1 MSDMQ
6 EIILDSTNKMF
17 KSLCTKE
24 LIDRSEEGIFA
35 EELWSV
41 LVESGV
47 TSVGVPESLGG
58 TGGDYNDAL
67 HILQLAGKF
76 SVPLPLAETLMVQ
89 WLLADHGISPSSEI
103 LTLSVNP
110 KNKIELE
117 ETPKG
122 YSVQGKAVNV
132 PWARHAKRIVVIANV
147 EGKSKLALLPLDKAN
162 IEFNSNLAGE
172 PSDTIHFQSVDVADI
187 FLEEVDVEQFRM
199 KVTNLGGLIKIVMM
213 SGAMEALLELSV
225 LFSKEREQFGRP
237 LHRLQAIQQHI
248 AVLSGE
254 TVASVTIA
262 NKAILAFGKGVD
274 DHEIAA
280 AKLKVNEAA
289 GKVTEIAHQ
298 LHGAIGVTH
307 EHRLNQVTRRLWAW
321 RDEFGNENYW
331 ADQLADKVMNS
342 NTESLWEMI
351 TDHPVIAKVQ
361 LGEGIK

>member
-17 KSLCTKE
+17 KSLCSKE
-24 LIDRSEEGIFA
+24 LIDQLEEGIFA

-41 LVESGV
+41 LVESGI

-67 HILQLAGKF
+67 HILQLYGRF
-76 SVPLPLAETLMVQ
+76 SVPLPLSETLMVQ
-89 WLLADHGISPSSEI
+89 WLLADHRVPASREI
-103 LTLSVNP
+103 FTLSVNL
-110 KNKIELE
+110 KNKIEIE
-117 ETPKG
+117 ETTKG
-122 YSVQGKAVNV
+122 YSIRGKAVHV
-132 PWARHAKRIVVIANV
+132 PWARHAKSLLVLVNF
-147 EGKSKLALLPLDKAN
+147 EGASKVALLPLEQAGV
-162 IEFNSNLAGE
+162 EYNSNLAGE
-172 PSDTIHFQSVDVADI
+172 PSDTVNFESIDVENI
-187 FLEEVDVEQFRM
+187 FLEDVEEEKFRM
-199 KVTNLGGLIKIVMM
+199 KVTNLGGLIKTAMM

-225 LFSKEREQFGRP
+225 LYSKEREQFGRP

-262 NKAILAFGKGVD
+262 NKAIQAFGKGMV

-280 AKLKVNEAA
+280 AKLKLSESA

-331 ADQLADKVMNS
+331 ADQLAEKVMSS
-342 NTESLWEMI
+342 NKESLWEMI
-351 TDHPVIAKVQ
+351 TDRPVTKVP